1 MPTVAV
7 TGANGKTG
15 RGVLVDLVANG
26 YDVRA
31 IDSSGGPGDR
41 GDLAGLG
48 APLLRA
54 DLTDY
59 GQTVDALDGVESV
72 IHLAAIPAPG
82 FFTDAH
88 TFTANTAMNSN
99 VFLAAGKLR
108 LDRVVW
114 ASSETTL
121 GLPFDEN
128 PPRYVPMDEDH
139 YPIPTT
145 TYALSKVVGETL
157 AHHVSAWSGIP
168 FIALRLSNVYD
179 AGDYAKVPSFWD
191 DPRLRIFNLW
201 GYIDVRDVA
210 LACRLALSASVT
222 GARSYVIAARDTV
235 MNRPSAELMA
245 EVFPGVP
252 VRDSLGTY
260 DSLHDSGRARTE
272 LGFVA
277 HHSWRDVI
285 TSPSA

>member
-1 MPTVAV
+1 MSTVAV
-7 TGANGKTG
+7 TGASGKTG
-15 RGVLVDLVANG
+15 RGVLVDLLANG

-41 GDLAGLG
+41 GELAELG

-59 GQTVDALDGVESV
+59 GQTIDALDGVDSV

-99 VFLAAGKLR
+99 VFFAAAKLK

-114 ASSETTL
+114 SSSETTL
-121 GLPFDEN
+121 GLPFED

-157 AHHVSAWSGIP
+157 AGHISEWSGIP

-179 AGDYAKVPSFWD
+179 ASDYAKVPTFWD
-191 DPRLRIFNLW
+191 DPRARMFNLW

-210 LACRLALSASVT
+210 LACRLAL
-222 GARSYVIAARDTV
+222 GADVAGALSYVIAARDTV
-235 MNRPSAELMA
+235 MNRPSAELMQA
-245 EVFPGVP
+245 VFPGVP
-252 VRDSLGTY
+252 IRDSLGPY
-260 DSLHDSGRARTE
+260 DSLHDSGRARTD

-277 HHSWRDVI
+277 QHSWRDI
-285 TSPSA
+285 ISES